1 MLPDPAMTDVASS
14 WTALFAAVWLTRKRN
29 NPPLQPREASR
40 RHLPRVDLFTPAP
53 PRADSP
59 LDDTIAWPI
68 DTPSRLATTIDTV
81 ARRLQ
86 ALPEPHDLG
95 RRSLRYRV
103 QLQRTLREARH
114 ALARLDEGT
123 YGTCIDCAA
132 PISLSTLTEKPW
144 ASVCSGC
151 AADIRPER
159 ARRAPTRTR
168 GDRT

>member
-1 MLPDPAMTDVASS
+1 MLPDPATTDVASS

-29 NPPLQPREASR
+29 NPPAQPREADGR
-40 RHLPRVDLFTPAP
+40 ERVDLFTPAP

-59 LDDTIAWPI
+59 LDETVAWPI
-68 DTPSRLATTIDTV
+68 DTPSRLAATIDTV

-86 ALPEPHDLG
+86 ALPQPHDLG
-95 RRSLRYRV
+95 RRSLWYRA
-103 QLQRTLREARH
+103 QLQRTLRDARH

-123 YGTCIDCAA
+123 YGTCVDCAA

-151 AADIRPER
+151 AVDFRPGR
-159 ARRAPTRTR
+159 ARRAPTENPR
-168 GDRT
+168 